1 MQHDR
6 ELLERLSAFTP
17 INFDSTVFRATR
29 RGLDALTPSVIGGR
43 WMLPD
48 ETPILYTAVER
59 DGAIAEIAY
68 HWGLLTPVP
77 SKPVMLHEL
86 KVQIGK
92 TLKLARADLIDLG
105 VDWNK
110 YADIN
115 YERTQVIGAAV
126 AHLKLDGLIAPSAR
140 WACDNVMLF
149 MPGSNWTGLL
159 ALRRSIEVD
168 WRDWVRKQV
177 VTPVSVS

>member
-17 INFDSTVFRATR
+17 IKFDSTVFRATR

-86 KVQIGK
+86 SVQTDK
-92 TLKLARADLIDLG
+92 ALKLARADLIDLG

-177 VTPVSVS
+177 VIPVSVS

>member
-17 INFDSTVFRATR
+17 VNFESTIYRATR
-29 RGLDALTPSVIGGR
+29 RGLNALTPSVIGGR
-43 WMLPD
+43 WMVPD
-48 ETPILYTAVER
+48 ETPTLYTAMER
-59 DGAIAEIAY
+59 DGAIAEIAH

-86 KVQIGK
+86 SVQIDK

-105 VDWNK
+105 VDWSK
-110 YADIN
+110 YRDIN
-115 YERTQVIGAAV
+115 YERTQIIGAAV

-149 MPGSNWTGLL
+149 LPGHTCSGLL
-159 ALRRSIEVD
+159 ELRSSTEVN
-168 WRDWVRKQV
+168 WRDWTREHIVG
-177 VTPVSVS
+177 